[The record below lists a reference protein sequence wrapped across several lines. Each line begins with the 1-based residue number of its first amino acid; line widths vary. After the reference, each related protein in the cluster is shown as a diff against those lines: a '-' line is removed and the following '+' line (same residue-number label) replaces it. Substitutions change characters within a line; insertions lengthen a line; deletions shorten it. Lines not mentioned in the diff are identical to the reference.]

1 MAQKELNPIERKLIK
16 GLSDFD
22 LINDLI
28 GGVKLV
34 GSGIW
39 LKKKIQIFIHFISLG
54 VQKIRDQEKKS
65 KKDKKAK
72 E

>member
-1 MAQKELNPIERKLIK
+1 MTQKDLPPLEKKLIK

-34 GSGIW
+34 GSGTQSIRPN
-39 LKKKIQIFIHFISLG
+39 KI
-54 VQKIRDQEKKS
+54 
-65 KKDKKAK
+65 
-72 E
+72 

>member
-34 GSGIW
+34 GSGI
-39 LKKKIQIFIHFISLG
+39 
-54 VQKIRDQEKKS
+54 
-65 KKDKKAK
+65 
-72 E
+72 

>member
-1 MAQKELNPIERKLIK
+1 MITSYFLAQKELSIIERKLVK

-34 GSGIW
+34 GAGYFLIIFCVG
-39 LKKKIQIFIHFISLG
+39 KIF
-54 VQKIRDQEKKS
+54 
-65 KKDKKAK
+65 
-72 E
+72 